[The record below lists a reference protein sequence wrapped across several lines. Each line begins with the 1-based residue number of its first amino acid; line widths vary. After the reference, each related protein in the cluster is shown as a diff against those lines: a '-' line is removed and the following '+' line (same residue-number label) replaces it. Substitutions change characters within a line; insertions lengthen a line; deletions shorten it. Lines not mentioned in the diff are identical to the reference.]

1 MQAMRALL
9 VCSRALLPT
18 SSMCAASMRWC
29 GGVCAS
35 VGGVV
40 VYAPS
45 GLSSMALSMALRR
58 RGGAART
65 QASSSDV
72 ANHLDQPYA
81 HSRQSC
87 AHLPCR
93 HRCGGLLVSWTHET
107 VSMSVCLD
115 AVVCMSLCLFV
126 CMSVCLYVCMSV
138 ATRQTTRLHI
148 YMRIHTLCHAH
159 THTLRRVQP
168 HTHVHALVLRAT
180 MRGRGC

>member
-1 MQAMRALL
+1 MRALL

-35 VGGVV
+35 VGGAV

-65 QASSSDV
+65 QASSSDA

-81 HSRQSC
+81 PSRQSC

-115 AVVCMSLCLFV
+115 AVVS
-126 CMSVCLYVCMSV
+126 MSVCLYVCMSV
-138 ATRQTTRLHI
+138 CLYVCGDASDHAPTHI
-148 YMRIHTLCHAH
+148 HAH
-159 THTLRRVQP
+159 THTLPRAYTHSATRP
-168 HTHVHALVLRAT
+168 AAYTHTCT
-180 MRGRGC
+180 SS